1 MSLPNRLSAHFFLN
15 PLVGAAFLHDVGA
28 AVPAGLELI
37 GPAGEKFRTTEA
49 VKFVGGGPVEIPL
62 EAVGWLRDQVRHAT
76 ELFSRLRPN
85 REAVISRMPTQ
96 RGHESNFLAPW
107 LVPLEIVKAYKDA
120 HDAKLADRFREYILG
135 PAPYKRYMA
144 LSFVD
149 DAFNDAIFT
158 GSQAVAEKLPAWEA
172 NARVVLA
179 GAKRWAQQRWGR
191 S

>member
-15 PLVGAAFLHDVGA
+15 PLVGTAFLHGDAGV

-62 EAVGWLRDQVRHAT
+62 ERDAGWLRDQVRHAT
-76 ELFSRLRPN
+76 ELFSRVRSN

-96 RGHESNFLAPW
+96 RWHESDL
-107 LVPLEIVKAYKDA
+107 LERG
-120 HDAKLADRFREYILG
+120 RFASVG

-149 DAFNDAIFT
+149 DAFDDAIPT
-158 GSQAVAEKLPAWEA
+158 GSPAVAEKLPVWEA

-179 GAKRWAQQRWGR
+179 GAKRWAQQRWAQQRWGR
-191 S
+191 L